1 MLGSIHTVTYSASD
15 LDAIEETYGRYF
27 GFQVVSKD
35 PVPDSLAKSWGAP
48 AAAGSKQLVLQPP
61 SGEESFYRYVEGEP
75 VPGFSPLRT
84 FGWNATEIV
93 VEDLDAIHEQL
104 KDSPFQIIGTP
115 AVLAF
120 DFTDAISAMQVVG
133 LAGDVLYLTHIA
145 EPVPGFDLPTAK
157 SFVDKTFVSILGGR
171 SIDNMSRF
179 FQRSFGLSTTP
190 PMDGTIRVLN
200 WAFNRPEG
208 TKTTIATTALPDQC
222 LIELDEFPNG
232 TVDRPCHE
240 GCLPPGQAMVTFR
253 HNDLDDVRANYVESP
268 QAREEAPY
276 SGARAATLRGS
287 TGELIELIEVKG

>member
-1 MLGSIHTVTYSASD
+1 MVTYSASD
-15 LDAIEETYGRYF
+15 LDSIEETYGQYF
-27 GFQVVSKD
+27 GFQVVTKG
-35 PVPDSLAKSWGAP
+35 PVSDALAAIWGAP
-48 AAAGSKQLVLQPP
+48 AAAGAKQLILQPS

-93 VEDLDAIHEQL
+93 VEDLEGIHERL

-120 DFTDAISAMQVVG
+120 DFTDAISAMQVIG
-133 LAGDVLYLTHIA
+133 LADDVLYLTHIA
-145 EPVPGFDLPTAK
+145 KPVTGFDLPTAK
-157 SFVDKTFVSILGGR
+157 SYVDKTFVSILGGR
-171 SIDNMSRF
+171 SIDDMSRF
-179 FQRSFGLSTTP
+179 FQETFGLSTTP

-222 LIELDEFPNG
+222 MIELDKFPEG

-253 HNDLDDVRANYVESP
+253 HNNLDDLAADFLEPP
-268 QAREEAPY
+268 QAHEDMPY
-276 SGARAATLRGS
+276 NGARAATLRGP
-287 TGELIELIEVKG
+287 TRELIELIEVQ